1 MKTNAIVRIVI
12 FSILILTLLGI
23 LTAGLA
29 AGAFINNIQW
39 NWDASMA
46 DGNVESQGSIDA
58 SEISELDIQW
68 VSGSITIQVSDTDT
82 ISFSE
87 TGGLDPEYQ
96 MVWKQSGD
104 KLIIQFQ
111 KPRVFF
117 GFSFGINTNFSKDL
131 IVYVPADWN
140 ARQVNIESVS
150 ADMDITGLT
159 ADNLDLSNVSGKCEL
174 NRCSILDVEMETVS
188 GEIEYSG
195 SLSTIELSSV
205 SADCSL
211 NLTAGTN
218 SITMECVSG
227 DLTLTIPEKQGFTV
241 ELDGLNGRIHS
252 EFVTTSENGKYRYG
266 DESCRIEGECISGSI
281 HINKA
286 DET

>member
-12 FSILILTLLGI
+12 FSILILVILGI
-23 LTAGLA
+23 LIAGIVVGKSLQM
-29 AGAFINNIQW
+29 IEW
-39 NWDASMA
+39 NWNSSMA
-46 DGNVESQGSIDA
+46 DGNVGSKGFVDA
-58 SEISELDIQW
+58 SEISELDIEW
-68 VSGSITIQVSDTDT
+68 VSGSITIQAVETDT

-87 TGGLDPEYQ
+87 NSGLDSDNQ

-104 KLIIQFQ
+104 KLILQFQ

-117 GFSFGINTNFSKDL
+117 GFSFGLNAEFSKDL
-131 IVYVPADWN
+131 VIYVPANWN

-150 ADMDITGLT
+150 ADMEITGLT
-159 ADNLDLSNVSGKCEL
+159 ADNLELNNVSGNCEL
-174 NRCSILDVEMETVS
+174 NRCSILDVEIETVS
-188 GEIEYSG
+188 GEVDYSG
-195 SLSTIELSSV
+195 SLSTIDLNSV

-227 DLTLTIPEKQGFTV
+227 DLSLTIPQEQGFTV

-252 EFVTTSENGKYRYG
+252 EFLTTSVNGKYRYG
-266 DESCRIEGECISGSI
+266 DESCRIEGECVSGSI
-281 HINKA
+281 HIYKA
-286 DET
+286 EN